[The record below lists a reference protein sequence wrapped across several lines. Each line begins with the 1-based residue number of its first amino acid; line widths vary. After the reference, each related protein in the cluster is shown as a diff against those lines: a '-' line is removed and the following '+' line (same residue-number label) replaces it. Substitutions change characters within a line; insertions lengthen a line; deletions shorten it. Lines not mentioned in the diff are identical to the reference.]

1 MTDVVVLVKCP
12 REHCNG
18 TKAYFRQV
26 QIRSADEP
34 MTNFYKC
41 VACANEWRE

>member
-1 MTDVVVLVKCP
+1 MSADGATVRCANDKCDSD
-12 REHCNG
+12 
-18 TKAYFRQV
+18 KAYFRQV

-41 VACANEWRE
+41 VKCATEWRD